1 MEPTLTKLQTIAAIA
16 SVPLLIFIIVNVFDQ
31 IRAPGVRFGPIKS
44 TLYVSLIA
52 AGTTASG
59 VFVYDLANLQSTV
72 TPLLV
77 YSMVVS
83 VLSTYLYAGR
93 TLTVAV
99 ATFLEARRKAGK
111 GKQS

>member
-16 SVPLLIFIIVNVFDQ
+16 SVPLLIFIIVNAFDQ

-44 TLYVSLIA
+44 TLYLTLIA
-52 AGTTASG
+52 SGTTTSG
-59 VFVYDLANLQSTV
+59 VFVYSLTKLPSTI

-83 VLSTYLYAGR
+83 VLSTYLYASR
-93 TLTVAV
+93 TITVAV
-99 ATFLEARRKAGK
+99 ATFIESRRRRDN
-111 GKQS
+111 KQPS